1 MPDSKSLTKMESSG
15 IAVFKIVNEVTN
27 IHTLSLK
34 KCYRFLKAT
43 ILKEDHMGFVFE
55 SNRSTKHCF
64 TAETTLGQEF
74 AVGWGGKK
82 GRKLKSKSAMRDKVR
97 VVHLF
102 GHLDNLLSFTAS
114 FF

>member
-1 MPDSKSLTKMESSG
+1 
-15 IAVFKIVNEVTN
+15 
-27 IHTLSLK
+27 
-34 KCYRFLKAT
+34 
-43 ILKEDHMGFVFE
+43 MGFVFE

-97 VVHLF
+97 I
-102 GHLDNLLSFTAS
+102 LSSAL
-114 FF
+114 